1 MTETVHK
8 VYTVT
13 FTERMSVTR
22 RVEITAFDEE
32 EAIDTIV
39 AGIPLIQRT
48 ILKVSS
54 GNYSN
59 FKVKVSDGSTN
70 REANRKRYS

>member
-1 MTETVHK
+1 MTEGAPK

-39 AGIPLIQRT
+39 AGIPLIERV